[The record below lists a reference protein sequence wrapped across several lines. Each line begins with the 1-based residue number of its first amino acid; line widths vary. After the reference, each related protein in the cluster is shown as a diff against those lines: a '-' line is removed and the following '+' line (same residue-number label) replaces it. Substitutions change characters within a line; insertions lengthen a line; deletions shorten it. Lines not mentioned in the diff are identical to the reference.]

1 MGAAFG
7 APFFSP
13 DGGRKEDPPPMTH
26 HECLLCDYVYDP
38 QQGDPEQGVPPGTP
52 FVELPNEWRC
62 PICGATAEFFMAR
75 D

>member
-1 MGAAFG
+1 
-7 APFFSP
+7 
-13 DGGRKEDPPPMTH
+13 MTH